1 MPSIMPPRVLLPRTT
16 SMILSFI
23 VKSVLY
29 LSMQCEK
36 RKEINKK
43 RPNLAHFLKKVSI
56 FASFSYPPNYAKALV
71 KYHFNRIVGKNSLSR

>member
-1 MPSIMPPRVLLPRTT
+1 
-16 SMILSFI
+16 
-23 VKSVLY
+23 
-29 LSMQCEK
+29 MQCEK

-56 FASFSYPPNYAKALV
+56 FAPFSYPPNYAKALV